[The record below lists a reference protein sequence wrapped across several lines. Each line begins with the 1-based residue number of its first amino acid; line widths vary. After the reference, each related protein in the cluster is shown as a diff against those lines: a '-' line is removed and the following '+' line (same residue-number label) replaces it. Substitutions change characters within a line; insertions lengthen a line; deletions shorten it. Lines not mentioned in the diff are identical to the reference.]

1 MEHFLQGCKAAVQ
14 IVGKA
19 AFHWGKGRYLAR
31 PRAPLNIPE
40 ALDFHVVLGN
50 EACDLD
56 SMVSAISL
64 AYYLAK
70 TSTSKNLAYL
80 PVLNIQREDFPL
92 RTESTYFLK
101 QNGIPEGHLIFRNE
115 IDLQTLYES
124 GHLVLTLVDH
134 NVLPRGDS
142 YLEDV
147 VAEVIDHRHLERPAA
162 LNCKVTSELVG
173 SCTTLVAEKIIHGA
187 PEILDLQLAS
197 LLRDT
202 IVLDCINMAPA
213 AGKVTPKDTE
223 YVTTLESMFPSL
235 PPRGTVFDSL
245 QKAKFDV
252 SGLTTDQMLRKDLKV
267 LVSRDISLAISAL
280 YMKLEDFMQKE
291 DIESDLC
298 SFCRRHHYN
307 VLVAMAITF
316 NRENEPMRQIAVY
329 SQKEG
334 LRRVVCKALQQA
346 TNPPLDLTAIACPPC
361 PSTTTYQQ
369 GNTAAS
375 RKKVLPILK
384 DFLRKRDLEESSPIS
399 MQSLENPET
408 SNDFSGFRERTGDD
422 NLEGGELFGDC
433 GEQPEGQ
440 DGCPGEEQRSKGFI
454 GTYRTQLDD
463 GLEDERSFPPTP
475 MNSLVE
481 GCPLDRGLPKLT
493 AEAILERFSHITAID
508 SESQSGGEKK

>member
-1 MEHFLQGCKAAVQ
+1 MEHFLQGCQAAVQ
-14 IVGKA
+14 NK
-19 AFHWGKGRYLAR
+19 
-31 PRAPLNIPE
+31 PE

-56 SMVSAISL
+56 SMVSAMAL
-64 AYYLAK
+64 AYYLTK
-70 TSTSKNLAYL
+70 TSSSKNLVYI

-101 QNGIPEGHLIFRNE
+101 QNGIPKEHLTFRDE

-147 VAEVIDHRHLERPAA
+147 VAEVIDHRHLERTPS

-173 SCTTLVAEKIIHGA
+173 SCTTLVAEKIIRGA
-187 PEILDLQLAS
+187 PEILDLRLAS

-223 YVTTLESMFPSL
+223 YVTSLESMFPSL
-235 PPRGTVFDSL
+235 PPRGAVFDSL

-252 SGLTTDQMLRKDLKV
+252 SGLTIDQMLRKDLKV
-267 LVSRDISLAISAL
+267 LISRDINLAISAL
-280 YMKLEDFMQKE
+280 YMTLEDFME
-291 DIESDLC
+291 MENLESDLRL
-298 SFCRRHHYN
+298 FCQRNRYN
-307 VLVAMAITF
+307 VLVSMAITF
-316 NRENEPMRQIAVY
+316 TSDNEPVRQIAVY
-329 SQKEG
+329 SQREE
-334 LRRVVCKALQQA
+334 LRRVVCKALEQA
-346 TNPPLDLTAIACPPC
+346 TSPPLDLSSISCSPC
-361 PSTTTYQQ
+361 HNTTTYRQ

-384 DFLRKRDLEESSPIS
+384 DFLRKRDLEAPLS
-399 MQSLENPET
+399 MQSLENPEK
-408 SNDFSGFRERTGDD
+408 SNDHSGFRERTTDE
-422 NLEGGELFGDC
+422 NLDGGELFGDC

-440 DGCPGEEQRSKGFI
+440 DGCAGDDVRSKRFI
-454 GTYRTQLDD
+454 GSYRTQLDD

-481 GCPLDRGLPKLT
+481 GCPLDRGLPKFT
-493 AEAILERFSHITAID
+493 AEAILERFSHITGVDA
-508 SESQSGGEKK
+508 ESQSGNEKK

>member
-1 MEHFLQGCKAAVQ
+1 MEHFLQGCQAAVQ
-14 IVGKA
+14 NK
-19 AFHWGKGRYLAR
+19 
-31 PRAPLNIPE
+31 PE

-56 SMVSAISL
+56 SMVSAMAL
-64 AYYLAK
+64 AYYLTK
-70 TSTSKNLAYL
+70 TSSSKNLVYI

-101 QNGIPEGHLIFRNE
+101 QNGIPKEHLTFRDE

-147 VAEVIDHRHLERPAA
+147 VAEVIDHRHLERTPS

-173 SCTTLVAEKIIHGA
+173 SCTTLVAEKIIRGA
-187 PEILDLQLAS
+187 PEILDLRLAS

-223 YVTTLESMFPSL
+223 YVTSLESMFPSL
-235 PPRGTVFDSL
+235 PPRGAVFDSL

-252 SGLTTDQMLRKDLKV
+252 SGLTIDQMLRKDLKV
-267 LVSRDISLAISAL
+267 LISRDINLAISAL
-280 YMKLEDFMQKE
+280 YMTLE
-291 DIESDLC
+291 
-298 SFCRRHHYN
+298 
-307 VLVAMAITF
+307 
-316 NRENEPMRQIAVY
+316 
-329 SQKEG
+329 
-334 LRRVVCKALQQA
+334 VCKALEQA
-346 TNPPLDLTAIACPPC
+346 TSPPLDLSSISCSPC
-361 PSTTTYQQ
+361 HNTTTYRQ

-384 DFLRKRDLEESSPIS
+384 DFLRKRDLEAPLS
-399 MQSLENPET
+399 MQSLENPEK
-408 SNDFSGFRERTGDD
+408 SNDHSGFRERTTDE
-422 NLEGGELFGDC
+422 NLDGGELFGDC

-440 DGCPGEEQRSKGFI
+440 DGCAGDDVRSKRFI
-454 GTYRTQLDD
+454 GSYRTQLDD

-481 GCPLDRGLPKLT
+481 GCPLDRGLPKFT
-493 AEAILERFSHITAID
+493 AEAILERFSHITGVDA
-508 SESQSGGEKK
+508 ESQSGNEKK

>member
-1 MEHFLQGCKAAVQ
+1 MQHLLRP
-14 IVGKA
+14 GKSLCVN
-19 AFHWGKGRYLAR
+19 K
-31 PRAPLNIPE
+31 PE

-56 SMVSAISL
+56 SMASAITL

-70 TSTSKNLAYL
+70 TTSSQNLLYI

-101 QNGIPEGHLIFRNE
+101 QNGIPEEQLTFRDE

-124 GHLVLTLVDH
+124 GHLLLTLVDH

-142 YLEDV
+142 YLDDV

-173 SCTTLVAEKIIHGA
+173 SCATLVAEKIIRGA

-202 IVLDCINMAPA
+202 IVFDCINMAPA

-223 YVTTLESMFPSL
+223 NVTALESMFPSL
-235 PPRGTVFDSL
+235 PPRGAVFHSL

-252 SGLTTDQMLRKDLKV
+252 SGLTIDQMLRKDLKV

-280 YMKLEDFMQKE
+280 YMTLENFMQTE
-291 DIESDLC
+291 NLESDLR
-298 SFCRRHHYN
+298 SFCQRHRYN

-316 NRENEPMRQIAVY
+316 TSHNEPVRQMAVY
-329 SQKEG
+329 SQREE
-334 LRRVVCKALQQA
+334 LRHGVCKVLEQA
-346 TNPPLDLTAIACPPC
+346 TCPPLDLTSIPC
-361 PSTTTYQQ
+361 SPCNNTATYRQ

-375 RKKVLPILK
+375 SKKVLPILK
-384 DFLRKRDLEESSPIS
+384 DFLRKRDLEAPLS
-399 MQSLENPET
+399 MHSLENPEK
-408 SNDFSGFRERTGDD
+408 SKDQSGFREQATND
-422 NLEGGELFGDC
+422 NLDDGELFGDC
-433 GEQPEGQ
+433 GEQLEGQ
-440 DGCPGEEQRSKGFI
+440 DGCAGDDVRSKGFI
-454 GTYRTQLDD
+454 GIYRKQLDD
-463 GLEDERSFPPTP
+463 GFEDERSFPPTP

-481 GCPLDRGLPKLT
+481 GCPLDRGLPIFT
-493 AEAILERFSHITAID
+493 AEAILERFSHITAVD
-508 SESQSGGEKK
+508 VESQSGGEKK